1 MNTDQNAAPK
11 FCWSLFLHKINKDMS
26 QKQRPS
32 FGLRSLLT
40 LTDAIDDGH
49 YFVGVTSEG
58 KYTVMVNSYTM
69 L

>member
-1 MNTDQNAAPK
+1 
-11 FCWSLFLHKINKDMS
+11 MS

-49 YFVGVTSEG
+49 YFIGVTSEG